1 MRMQHKRRPTTSTTF
16 SQLNTKLCSR
26 VNQRHF
32 GEKTWYPL
40 SSYFALKQ
48 ERRCGGNNLSNVTSF
63 IILRSGEGLTSSNK
77 DNSANLP
84 GKKNSNEAFQGV
96 YFPNRGKI

>member
-1 MRMQHKRRPTTSTTF
+1 M
-16 SQLNTKLCSR
+16 
-26 VNQRHF
+26 NQRHF

-77 DNSANLP
+77 DNSANLS
-84 GKKNSNEAFQGV
+84 GKKKSNEAFQGV
-96 YFPNRGKI
+96 FFPNRGKV